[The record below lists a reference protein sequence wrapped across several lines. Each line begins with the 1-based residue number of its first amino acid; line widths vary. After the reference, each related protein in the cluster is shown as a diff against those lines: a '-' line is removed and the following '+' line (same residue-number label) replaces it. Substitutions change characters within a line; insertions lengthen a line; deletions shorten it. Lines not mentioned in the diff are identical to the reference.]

1 MRSMSG
7 SRITVEARLAMAMAA
22 VMLGSL
28 ASPARA
34 QSASGAIVNGSVA
47 AAVDGSGTDVSA
59 AGFLGF
65 RFNRV
70 VGLGVELTWMNL
82 KGTTPG
88 GVTSPYT
95 SLVYSNERSDALFFT
110 TNVRIEIPTSSRR
123 ILPYAVGGGGT
134 VGTTNRYTVTIR
146 TSVPPPVVSIPPGLV
161 IPIPIPVPPVIESHV
176 VNSSSTG
183 LALMLG
189 GGVSLLA
196 TSHISVDVD
205 LRGFYI
211 RGNPSG
217 SIGRFGIGTSYR
229 F

>member
-1 MRSMSG
+1 MRSTTG
-7 SRITVEARLAMAMAA
+7 SRIKIEARLAMAAM
-22 VMLGSL
+22 MLGAL
-28 ASPARA
+28 ALPARA
-34 QSASGAIVNGSVA
+34 QSASGAVANGSVA
-47 AAVDGSGTDVSA
+47 AAVDGAGTDVSV
-59 AGFLGF
+59 AGSLGF

-70 VGLGVELTWMNL
+70 MGLGVELTWMNL
-82 KGTTPG
+82 KATTPS

-110 TNVRIEIPTSSRR
+110 TNVRIEIPTTSRR
-123 ILPYAVGGGGT
+123 VLPYAVGGGGAAS
-134 VGTTNRYTVTIR
+134 TTSRYTVTIR
-146 TSVPPPVVSIPPGLV
+146 TSAPTPVVSIPPGLV
-161 IPIPIPVPPVIESHV
+161 IPIPIPVPVTESHA

-196 TSHISVDVD
+196 TSHISVDID

-217 SIGRFGIGTSYR
+217 SIGRFGIGTGYR